1 MRINPY
7 LALALV
13 AALVAREAV
22 AQPRSASPAP
32 TLLAKGRLASVGD
45 LPLFFRLYRVHL
57 PAAQRAEYE
66 GSSTMVYDLS
76 GEAAIDIGGGATQ
89 PLAEGA
95 GAYIAAGQDV
105 TISAAET
112 GPAEL
117 LLFVLTAR
125 PNERRPLFERP
136 ASSAELFRTPEPLQG
151 LEAGPY
157 EFSLSRVTLRAGMP
171 ASPAAYRSGAALDYV
186 LSGTGALTAD
196 GKTEALRAQTSLV
209 EGIGWVHQ
217 WANPGETPLVLL
229 QANISREGDPAVL
242 PAPEK

>member
-1 MRINPY
+1 MRINPC

-13 AALVAREAV
+13 AALVAREAA
-22 AQPRSASPAP
+22 AQPRSASPTP
-32 TLLAKGRLASVGD
+32 TLLAKGRLANVVD

-66 GSSTMVYDLS
+66 GASTMLYDLS

-105 TISAAET
+105 TIGAADT

-136 ASSAELFRTPEPLQG
+136 ASSAELFRTPEPLPG
-151 LEAGPY
+151 LKAGPY
-157 EFSLSRVTLRAGMP
+157 EFSLSRVTLPAGMP
-171 ASPAAYRSGAALDYV
+171 ASTAAYRSGAALDYV
-186 LSGTGALTAD
+186 LAGTGALTAD
-196 GKTEALRAQTSLV
+196 GKTQALPAETPLV
-209 EGIGWVHQ
+209 EGYRWVHQ
-217 WANPGETPLVLL
+217 WANPGETPLVVL
-229 QANISREGDPAVL
+229 QANISREGDPAVV
-242 PAPEK
+242 PAGAK